1 MYKLLLI
8 SKYLRR
14 KLAPLFAAVS
24 VSFCTAMV
32 IIVVSVMGGFL
43 GLMRTTAKTL
53 TGDIIV
59 QSQFTTGFPHYD
71 DLTGRLDNLE
81 GVELATPVVES
92 FGLMRLANND
102 QVVQVRGIRPDEMS
116 QIIGYEGSLLWTG
129 QDYADAHYADL
140 DDATRGKIAERF
152 DLMLAGRT
160 LTQPALMQIVLSDV
174 AANRLR
180 AALIEDAGLR
190 QAFSGTLGALLLGDR
205 EGRLS
210 DELLRSWLAEP
221 EAEELVLLRLRGSL
235 LLNPDLLDTPGFPD
249 YEDAAVM
256 VIGVAVNRY
265 QRRDREGKYH
275 FVDPE
280 TGYINSAAGTR
291 ASITLVPFSPM
302 GEMAF
307 EPVRREIAIG
317 NEFKSGFYETDQNV
331 VYVPLGWLQQQ
342 LQMQRS
348 EDIDAS
354 TVDPFTGE
362 GGEVV
367 VTPARVHQIV
377 VKADP
382 GQDTDELA
390 ARVRKTVELF
400 SRDHDDISVVA
411 LTTITWEQKHGALL
425 GAVQNEKGLV
435 TFLFGV
441 ISIVAIVMVATTFYM
456 IVLEKTRDIG
466 VLRAIGAPATGVLGL
481 FLTYGLA
488 IGLIGTGLGVWFGW
502 AVVTNLNHIQDALA
516 NRMATLI
523 AVVAMALLAA
533 LAVTV
538 AVAVLRRRRQREFS
552 MGAGVLL
559 FFGLCVLLF
568 TGIYYGF
575 PSIDIPALASTD
587 AKIGWRMWDP
597 QTYYFERIP
606 DQVEWN
612 EVLWIAIGAVV
623 SSVVGAAIPA
633 IIAATLNPIEAL
645 RYE

>member
-53 TGDIIV
+53 TGDVIV

-71 DLTGRLDNLE
+71 DLAQRLGRLE

-92 FGLMRLANND
+92 FGLMRLAGRD

-116 QIIGYEGSLLWTG
+116 RVIGYEDSLLWTG
-129 QDYADAHYADL
+129 RDFADAQFPGLEVDERA
-140 DDATRGKIAERF
+140 RIAERI
-152 DLMLAGRT
+152 DLMAAGRT
-160 LTQPALMQIVLSDV
+160 LSQPTLMQVLVSD
-174 AANRLR
+174 AAVGRLR
-180 AALIEDAGLR
+180 VALLESDALRATFAAAM
-190 QAFSGTLGALLLGDR
+190 APMLLGDPAGQV
-205 EGRLS
+205 E
-210 DELLRSWLAEP
+210 DERFHGWLANPEREP
-221 EAEELVLLRLRGSL
+221 AVHQALRDILVLQPGLME
-235 LLNPDLLDTPGFPD
+235 TPGFPA
-249 YEDAAVM
+249 YEPAASM
-256 VIGVAVNRY
+256 VIGVAVNHY
-265 QRRDREGKYH
+265 QRRDKDGQYH
-275 FVDPE
+275 YVDPE
-280 TGYINSAAGTR
+280 TGYINSAAGRR
-291 ASITLVPFSPM
+291 ASITLVPFTPR
-302 GEMAF
+302 GELAF
-307 EPVRREIAIG
+307 EPVRREIAIS

-331 VYVPLGWLQQQ
+331 VYVPLGWLQAQ

-362 GGEVV
+362 GGTVA
-367 VTPARVHQIV
+367 VTHARVHQIV
-377 VKADP
+377 VKAEP
-382 GQDTDELA
+382 GTDTDALA
-390 ARVRKTVELF
+390 AAVRREVEAF
-400 SRDHDDISVVA
+400 AAAHPDVSPAA

-435 TFLFGV
+435 TFLFAI

-488 IGLIGTGLGVWFGW
+488 IGVIGTGLGVWFGW

-523 AVVAMALLAA
+523 AVVAMALLVA

-538 AVAVLRRRRQREFS
+538 GTAMLRRKRQREFS
-552 MGAGVLL
+552 VGAGVLL
-559 FFGLCVLLF
+559 FFGLCVVLF
-568 TGIYYGF
+568 TAVYYGF
-575 PSIDIPALASTD
+575 PSIDIPALADTD
-587 AKIGWRMWDP
+587 ASIGWRMWDP

-606 DQVEWN
+606 DTVEWG